1 MYRIIIT
8 LALIAIAIT
17 SAPGAAQAQTKQID
31 VIYIAGPHY
40 AEALQPLISWRRTAY
55 TVATATPAA
64 TTEALQAQIAA
75 SGAKYAV
82 LVGAPAELPGVQATS
97 TLVVGGAYQ
106 TYDCIQ
112 CLSLA
117 QDGTPLTIVSRI
129 PVWSAAELAAYVRK
143 VITTEQAGAGS
154 ETYAAIID
162 RETTEAGT
170 PTDMHFADAAAE
182 QIAANVAYYDIQA
195 TILSASASNI
205 ESVRAA
211 ARQTLA
217 DGAAVMLYSGH
228 GAYSQWS
235 ASGIIN
241 QADARVAKGVINLV
255 VELACETSRE
265 VAGSGWGSVSR
276 NLIIAPEGG
285 ALTTIGATATVY
297 NDYEPTQIVPGS
309 IAGDIYRAFWGQ
321 AVSREVSAAD
331 WTTVQAIDSHAS
343 YTLYG
348 DPLITIPTDPRPTDP
363 QPVPKTHRLYMP
375 YIAQR

>member
-1 MYRIIIT
+1 M
-8 LALIAIAIT
+8 
-17 SAPGAAQAQTKQID
+17 
-31 VIYIAGPHY
+31 
-40 AEALQPLISWRRTAY
+40 
-55 TVATATPAA
+55 
-64 TTEALQAQIAA
+64 
-75 SGAKYAV
+75 
-82 LVGAPAELPGVQATS
+82 
-97 TLVVGGAYQ
+97 
-106 TYDCIQ
+106 
-112 CLSLA
+112 
-117 QDGTPLTIVSRI
+117 
-129 PVWSAAELAAYVRK
+129 
-143 VITTEQAGAGS
+143 
-154 ETYAAIID
+154 
-162 RETTEAGT
+162 
-170 PTDMHFADAAAE
+170 
-182 QIAANVAYYDIQA
+182 
-195 TILSASASNI
+195 
-205 ESVRAA
+205 
-211 ARQTLA
+211 
-217 DGAAVMLYSGH
+217 
-228 GAYSQWS
+228 
-235 ASGIIN
+235 
-241 QADARVAKGVINLV
+241 INLV